1 MTSRSEHKE
10 VKSKLDE
17 QCHGGLGRENDPI
30 YAALAARPSVLA
42 RFEAPICP
50 QQGDPYS
57 DELRVKAGTS
67 AFTAHQVNLKQ

>member
-1 MTSRSEHKE
+1 MTSSSEHKE
-10 VKSKLDE
+10 VKSKLDDQTVPSLE
-17 QCHGGLGRENDPI
+17 VPFMRHWRPGVQS
-30 YAALAARPSVLA
+30 LAG
-42 RFEAPICP
+42 FDAPICP